1 MHIVYIKFA
10 KYKGVVLRFWAPVS
24 KKLLI
29 QGSQDFSVFAD
40 TLELLCNLIS
50 IHMLALASAETNLH

>member
-1 MHIVYIKFA
+1 MAMHIVYIKFA
-10 KYKGVVLRFWAPVS
+10 KYKGVVLRFWVPVS

-40 TLELLCNLIS
+40 TPELLCNLIS
-50 IHMLALASAETNLH
+50 IHM